1 MLVSVASFLPILIVG
16 PIADALGTTVVLILV
31 SIAITAS
38 GLASIFLRGSL
49 KAAERGSRYDVG
61 NRDPIA
67 AALRAGELPSPDVQG
82 DPIAI
87 GQRAARAAKA
97 ANPAKPGP
105 ISPGGDTAP
114 PS

>member
-1 MLVSVASFLPILIVG
+1 VLNMLVSVASFLPILVVG
-16 PIADALGTTVVLILV
+16 PIADALGTTVVLMLV

-49 KAAERGSRYDVG
+49 KEAERGSRYDVG

-82 DPIAI
+82 DAIGI
-87 GQRAARAAKA
+87 GQRAAKA
-97 ANPAKPGP
+97 ATPGP